1 MKPILLTV
9 MSVLDIS
16 VKSVDFLV
24 TKRPT
29 PHSPLP
35 IIVTVS
41 SDGTMNVYDASAI
54 FTTSSVSEEIGPM
67 ASYDTLGSRLVC
79 CCVAEVTKTNKQVQ
93 AVDRIKVETIKKEE
107 PGSTA
112 QTRFKDDEASGEDDG
127 AAGDDAQP
135 EEEEENEEEEQEEEI
150 EDEVEEE

>member
-1 MKPILLTV
+1 LLT
-9 MSVLDIS
+9 SFALDIS

-93 AVDRIKVETIKKEE
+93 AADRIKVETIKKEE
-107 PGSTA
+107 PGSIA
-112 QTRFKDDEASGEDDG
+112 QTRFKDDEESGEDQG
-127 AAGDDAQP
+127 ATGGEADL
-135 EEEEENEEEEQEEEI
+135 EEEEEDEEEQEVEV

>member
-1 MKPILLTV
+1 MKKTLLMT
-9 MSVLDIS
+9 MLVLAIS

-93 AVDRIKVETIKKEE
+93 AAHRVKVETIKKEE
-107 PGSTA
+107 PGSAA
-112 QTRFKDDEASGEDDG
+112 QTRFKDDDESGEDEG
-127 AAGDDAQP
+127 AAGEDAER
-135 EEEEENEEEEQEEEI
+135 EEEEEEEEEQEEEV

>member
-1 MKPILLTV
+1 MLT
-9 MSVLDIS
+9 SFALDIS

-93 AVDRIKVETIKKEE
+93 AADRIKVETIKKEE
-107 PGSTA
+107 PGSIA
-112 QTRFKDDEASGEDDG
+112 QTRFKDDEESGEDQG
-127 AAGDDAQP
+127 ATGGEADL
-135 EEEEENEEEEQEEEI
+135 EEEEEDEEEQEVEV

>member
-1 MKPILLTV
+1 MLT
-9 MSVLDIS
+9 SFALDIS

-93 AVDRIKVETIKKEE
+93 AADRIKVETIKKEE

-112 QTRFKDDEASGEDDG
+112 QTRFKDDEESGEDQG
-127 AAGDDAQP
+127 ATGGEADL
-135 EEEEENEEEEQEEEI
+135 EEEEEDEEEQEVEV